1 MRKRPRAAHWL
12 RTLVLIFFLLATLF
26 PMVWMLISSFKT
38 EDEIYLDHPTWIPRL
53 LTLAN
58 YDALFSHFGFARLT
72 FNSVGITL
80 GVVVISVLF
89 GTMAA
94 YGFSRY
100 RFKGSGVLM
109 GALLLTRMITP
120 ASLVLPLYSLMQAL
134 KLLNSL
140 TSIIFG
146 IAVLN
151 LPFVVWMMKPFFDQ
165 LPHEVEEAAQLDG
178 LSPVGVF
185 WRTALPM
192 AAPGLYSM
200 FLFSF
205 VAGWVDLL
213 FGITFATTPHAMP
226 LTAGLMQMQTGY
238 KIYWGPLMAGGI
250 YLSLPILILAF
261 FFQRSLVNGLRV
273 TT

>member
-1 MRKRPRAAHWL
+1 VRRRSFPKAVRS
-12 RTLVLIFFLLATLF
+12 ATLLILMLAALL
-26 PMVWMLISSFKT
+26 PMLWMLISSFKT
-38 EDEIYLDHPTWIPRL
+38 EGEIYLDPPTWFPRL
-53 LTLAN
+53 PTLAN
-58 YDALFSHFGFARLT
+58 YASLFQQFGFLRLT
-72 FNSVGITL
+72 FNSLVITSA
-80 GVVVISVLF
+80 VVALSVLF
-89 GTMAA
+89 GAMAA

-100 RFKGSGVLM
+100 GFTGSRVLM
-109 GALLLTRMITP
+109 GTLLLTRMITP
-120 ASLVLPLYSLMQAL
+120 ASLILPLYSLMRTL
-134 KLLNSL
+134 GLLNTL
-140 TSIIFG
+140 TGIAIG

-165 LPHEVEEAAQLDG
+165 LPREVEEAGELDG
-178 LSPVGVF
+178 LTPVGVF

-192 AAPGLYSM
+192 AAPGLYSI

-250 YLSLPILILAF
+250 YLSLPTMILAF
-261 FFQRSLVNGLRV
+261 FFQKSLVNGLRV

>member
-1 MRKRPRAAHWL
+1 MTARRRFFVSL
-12 RTLVLIFFLLATLF
+12 RTLVLLLALAATLL
-26 PMVWMLISSFKT
+26 PMLWMAVSSLKT
-38 EDEIYLDHPTWIPRL
+38 EDEIYSSPPTWIPQKP
-53 LTLAN
+53 TLSN
-58 YDALFSHFGFARLT
+58 YAALFSQFGFARLT
-72 FNSVGITL
+72 LNSTIITV
-80 GVVVISVLF
+80 GVVAISMLF

-100 RFKGSGVLM
+100 RFRGSGILL

-120 ASLVLPLYSLMQAL
+120 ASLVLPLYALMQAL
-134 KLLNSL
+134 GLLNRL
-140 TSIIFG
+140 TSIVIG

-151 LPFVVWMMKPFFDQ
+151 LPFVVWIMKPFFDQ
-165 LPHEVEEAAQLDG
+165 LPHQVEEAAELDG

-185 WRTALPM
+185 WKVALPL
-192 AAPGLYSM
+192 AAPGLYSI

-213 FGITFATTPHAMP
+213 FGITFSTRADAMP

-250 YLSLPILILAF
+250 YLSIPTMLLAF
-261 FFQRSLVNGLRV
+261 LFQRSLVNGLRV
-273 TT
+273 ST